1 MRRLPSLTEHVLG
14 SHVAD
19 CAFTLRMLLSRTWP
33 RPRHCARS
41 VPHWASLAP
50 PGGPGGGRAR
60 PPRELLGRTV
70 GTPFRSR
77 ARAPV
82 WRGLGGGPLAA
93 EGRASVRG
101 SRRGGGT
108 PAPAAACAP
117 TRRSLG
123 PLLAAAGFTDPSV
136 SQSVRQSPKST
147 LLSAPLPPGRPA
159 AERLDPERTPVPQAL
174 GKTRSRD
181 SPPPASSVSAGL
193 TDGPPLGKAPV

>member
-1 MRRLPSLTEHVLG
+1 MGCGLRGLLRVRRLPSLTEHVLG

-70 GTPFRSR
+70 GTLFRSR

-82 WRGLGGGPLAA
+82 RRGLGGGPLAA

-101 SRRGGGT
+101 RRRGGGT

-123 PLLAAAGFTDPSV
+123 PLLAAAGFTDPPV
-136 SQSVRQSPKST
+136 SQSVVSQT
-147 LLSAPLPPGRPA
+147 VTQVDSAFRALASRPARGRTPGPGAHACPPGPR
-159 AERLDPERTPVPQAL
+159 EDPFP
-174 GKTRSRD
+174 
-181 SPPPASSVSAGL
+181 
-193 TDGPPLGKAPV
+193 